1 VNEKKIKTNIV
12 TTAPMFEIKENLEPQ
27 VRNYLWGLD
36 LTQKEAY
43 EIITKK
49 DEDYFDFV
57 FKRMFENE
65 YHGVIIKNIGYKN
78 IHKFKKYLPK
88 LNSEAKEKWKEL
100 IVMCEELK

>member
-1 VNEKKIKTNIV
+1 MNIEKNIENI
-12 TTAPMFEIKENLEPQ
+12 TALFEIKENLEPP

-36 LTQKEAY
+36 LTQKKAY
-43 EIITKK
+43 EIIAKK
-49 DEDYFDFV
+49 DKDYFDFI

-88 LNSEAKEKWKEL
+88 LNSEAKEKWEEL

>member
-1 VNEKKIKTNIV
+1 MNIEKNRMHIENI
-12 TTAPMFEIKENLEPQ
+12 TPLFDIKENLEPQ

-36 LTQKEAY
+36 LTQKKAY
-43 EIITKK
+43 EIIAKK
-49 DEDYFDFV
+49 DKDYFDFI

-88 LNSEAKEKWKEL
+88 LNSEAKEKWEEL